1 MIINIAHTKGGVG
14 KSTLA
19 TNLAVELNCPILD
32 LDKQGSSKYFN
43 ELRVEN
49 KKTPLTV
56 ILAQSRNDLAILQEY
71 SESPKKHIII
81 DSGGMDNDLIRCGIE
96 LSDIIITPVRPS
108 KIEVK
113 GLQEFV
119 QMVNQSSFNAKNHYI
134 LLNNVQSRSI
144 KDVEDMTD
152 SIKGAKLNLLHTRI
166 GLRKLFMDAYAEGKS
181 VIELNKSSLAADEL
195 RVLVKELKDIIK
207 RKV

>member
-1 MIINIAHTKGGVG
+1 LGSVQNYYIIQAIFISNNKELLELTG
-14 KSTLA
+14 KLLLA
-19 TNLAVELNCPILD
+19 A
-32 LDKQGSSKYFN
+32 K
-43 ELRVEN
+43 
-49 KKTPLTV
+49 
-56 ILAQSRNDLAILQEY
+56 LQEGVRQEICENMDRGLQENFEY
-71 SESPKKHIII
+71 MFKIIY
-81 DSGGMDNDLIRCGIE
+81 DNDLIRCGIE

-119 QMVNQSSFNAKNHYI
+119 QMINQSSFNAKNHYI

-207 RKV
+207 RKA